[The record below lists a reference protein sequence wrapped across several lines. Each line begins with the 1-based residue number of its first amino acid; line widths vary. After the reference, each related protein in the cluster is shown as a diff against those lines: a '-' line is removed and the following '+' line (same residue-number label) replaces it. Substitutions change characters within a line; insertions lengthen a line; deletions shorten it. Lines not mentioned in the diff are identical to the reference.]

1 MSDMENTPQPL
12 PTDGSKAAPSPP
24 RSATTAVCA
33 EAPSVGFEDRGSIK
47 IIKISGRLDYEGVAA
62 VWEEVMRLADACG
75 MDKLVLD
82 LAGVDSMDMAGAGLL
97 TELQVRRGKKGSFLE
112 IHDLSSEF
120 RPLMEMFAPTDF
132 VDTRERPQFSLSE
145 EVGRNAYAIWK
156 DMADL
161 VSFVGELSRAMCIAL
176 RHPRSI
182 RWKDFFWVC
191 ERAGVDALPIV
202 VLIGFLMGLIM
213 AFQSAV
219 PLQRFGADIWV
230 ANLLTIS
237 MVRELGPLVTA
248 ILLAG
253 RSGSA
258 FAAEIGTMTVNE
270 EVDALKTMGLDPVR
284 FLAVPRVLGA
294 MVMTPILS
302 IFFVVFALIGGAIV
316 VMQFGYPFVT
326 YVLRVEAALRM
337 GDLWGGLF
345 KALVFS
351 ILVAGIGCH
360 RGLRT
365 GHGASAVGASTTS
378 AVVTGLVLIAV
389 SDGILAVVF
398 YIVGW

>member
-1 MSDMENTPQPL
+1 MTEIRDPEEQHRET
-12 PTDGSKAAPSPP
+12 AAEEPDES
-24 RSATTAVCA
+24 SVD
-33 EAPSVGFEDRGSIK
+33 ESSSYGAPSVEYLDQGNIK
-47 IIKISGRLDYEGVAA
+47 IIQIGGRLDYEGVAGI
-62 VWEEVMRLADACG
+62 WEKVMHLADSCG

-82 LAGVDSMDMAGAGLL
+82 LKGVDLMDMAGAGLL
-97 TELQVRRGKKGSFLE
+97 TELQVRRGKKAAFLE
-112 IHDLSSEF
+112 IHDLSKEF
-120 RPLMEMFAPTDF
+120 RPLLEMFAPTDF
-132 VDTRERPQFSLSE
+132 VDTKERESFSLSE
-145 EVGRNAYAIWK
+145 EVGRNAYAIWL
-156 DMADL
+156 DIVDL
-161 VSFVGELSRAMCIAL
+161 VSFVGEMGVAL
-176 RHPRSI
+176 VLALLNPRSI
-182 RWKDFFWVC
+182 RWKDFFTIC
-191 ERAGVDALPIV
+191 ETAGVNALPIV
-202 VLIGFLMGLIM
+202 ALIGFLMGLIM

-253 RSGSA
+253 RSGSS

-270 EVDALKTMGLDPVR
+270 EVDALNTMGLDPVR

-302 IFFVVFALIGGAIV
+302 IFFVVFALVGGSIV

-326 YVLRVEAALRM
+326 YVLRVESALRM

-351 ILVAGIGCH
+351 LLVAGIGCH

-365 GHGASAVGASTTS
+365 GHGASAVGSSTTS

-389 SDGILAVVF
+389 SDGILAVAF
-398 YIVGW
+398 YILGW